1 MKKVLVYAL
10 AFVFVA
16 GVAATSVIAQNAA
29 GTKPATEEKKEAKAE
44 KKEAKAEKKEAKA
57 EKKEAK
63 AAKKDAKTEK
73 KEEAKTPEKK

>member
-16 GVAATSVIAQNAA
+16 GIAATSVVAQE
-29 GTKPATEEKKEAKAE
+29 KKEEVKKEAKAE
-44 KKEAKAEKKEAKA
+44 KKEAKKDAKA

-63 AAKKDAKTEK
+63 ADAKAEK
-73 KEEAKTPEKK
+73 KEEKK

>member
-16 GVAATSVIAQNAA
+16 GIAATSVVAQD
-29 GTKPATEEKKEAKAE
+29 KPKEEAKKEAPAKKEAKAE

-57 EKKEAK
+57 EKKEAPK
-63 AAKKDAKTEK
+63 AEAKKDTTK
-73 KEEAKTPEKK
+73 KK